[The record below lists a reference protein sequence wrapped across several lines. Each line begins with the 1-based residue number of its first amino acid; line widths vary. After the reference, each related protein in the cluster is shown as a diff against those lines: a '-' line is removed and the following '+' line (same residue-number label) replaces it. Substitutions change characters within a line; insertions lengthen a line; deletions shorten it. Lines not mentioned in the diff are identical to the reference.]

1 MTIDDSSLSSLN
13 TTSVPLIKVGFLS
26 QQSREAERGC
36 LFGLQDANLCEISS
50 KTLLEISRNSS
61 QNSLIGQVLLKN
73 YSYEKQ
79 VNIRYSF
86 DDWRTVLEKPLRWAY
101 SASTEFDVF
110 VFQVDLS
117 EATLQTDCSLLIDD
131 ADHSSQPTTVNLQ
144 FCLYYSWE
152 GGSEWANNHQR
163 NYRVS
168 IYTVQR
174 IKVVRRMKS
183 RKMLPRRPVVPLD
196 TVANLQNKMQN
207 SPHIKQDNDTSLS
220 SAATFLKS
228 KLRSFQSMPNFG
240 ISTSTSTTPL
250 DTRHAVGGG
259 KLDSDDDD
267 CKQNP
272 ASSLFVLPTSLV
284 SPTSA
289 LDPGGH
295 EAQTSNTLKSWVGS
309 FF

>member
-1 MTIDDSSLSSLN
+1 MTIDDSSISCLN
-13 TTSVPLIKVGFLS
+13 TTSVPLIKVGFLP
-26 QQSREAERGC
+26 QQSREADRSC
-36 LFGLQDANLCEISS
+36 LFGLGDANLCEISS
-50 KTLLEISRNSS
+50 KTLLEITRNLS

-86 DDWRTVLEKPLRWAY
+86 DDWKTVLEKPLRWAY
-101 SASTEFDVF
+101 SESTEFDVF
-110 VFQVDLS
+110 VFQVDLG
-117 EATLQTDCSLLIDD
+117 EARLQTDDSLLLDD

-152 GGSEWANNHQR
+152 GGSEWVNNHQR

-174 IKVVRRMKS
+174 LKVVRRMKS

-196 TVANLQNKMQN
+196 TSTVADLQNKMHN
-207 SPHIKQDNDTSLS
+207 SLHIKQDNDSALS

-240 ISTSTSTTPL
+240 ISTTTSTTPVNI
-250 DTRHAVGGG
+250 RHE
-259 KLDSDDDD
+259 LDSDDDD
-267 CKQNP
+267 CKHYP
-272 ASSLFVLPTSLV
+272 ASSLFALPTSLV